1 MCVTER
7 KAIFK
12 ELAAVA
18 ASLRECL
25 WSRILESSPKLSKI
39 LAKEALQENICH
51 EAPINDQN
59 LVPVK
64 GFVFW

>member
-1 MCVTER
+1 MATT
-7 KAIFK
+7 
-12 ELAAVA
+12 
-18 ASLRECL
+18 LRESL
-25 WSRILESSPKLSKI
+25 WSKILESSPKLSKI